1 MKSITKKQAIM
12 QSLEAM
18 SAEEMEQVLK
28 YVKNMLYNESN
39 DLSYQDF
46 KSQALKEI
54 KDALN
59 KNSIAQA

>member
-1 MKSITKKQAIM
+1 MNSITKKQAIV

-54 KDALN
+54 QDALN
-59 KNSIAQA
+59 KNSVAQA

>member
-1 MKSITKKQAIM
+1 MNSITKKQAIV

>member
-54 KDALN
+54 QDALN